1 MSTGFRKGTT
11 NSFLYDGEFLADTQ
25 DVIVV
30 SAKYAYFEESSIN
43 NIDL

>member
-1 MSTGFRKGTT
+1 MFIGFRKGTT

-30 SAKYAYFEESSIN
+30 SAKYAHSNESYIN
-43 NIDL
+43 DRDL